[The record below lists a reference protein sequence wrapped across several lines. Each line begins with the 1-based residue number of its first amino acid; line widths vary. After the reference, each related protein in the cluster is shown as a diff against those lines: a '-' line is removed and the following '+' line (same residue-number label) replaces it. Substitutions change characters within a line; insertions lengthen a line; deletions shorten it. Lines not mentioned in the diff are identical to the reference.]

1 MMKEFKNIFFIVF
14 GSFSIAFSAVAFLN
28 PNDIIT
34 GGGIGPA
41 QLLHQLFPFFTL
53 GTWIVIVSV
62 PLILIGFKYFGKFFL
77 LKTLISIGLISVFT
91 DFLKMVVSVPPATDE
106 TILAA
111 LFGGL
116 LVGLGVG
123 LIVLGR
129 ASTGGTTIV
138 AEIIAT
144 KTTFKTS
151 QILLIIDGIT
161 MFVSIFVYGDVEKSL
176 YSVIGVYITTRVVDL
191 LLSGSPSQKA
201 VSIVTNNV
209 SDLSVQ
215 ILNNLGEHGTIIQG
229 ANLNRTDNKTL
240 ILVIVDFP
248 KLQKLKEIVN
258 IYDPDA
264 FLVIQEASELYGRD
278 Y

>member
-1 MMKEFKNIFFIVF
+1 MKEMKSLVFIVVGCF
-14 GSFSIAFSAVAFLN
+14 CIAFSTIAFLN
-28 PNDIIT
+28 PNNLIT

-41 QLLHQLFPFFTL
+41 QLLHVLFPIFTL
-53 GTWIVIVSV
+53 GTWIVIVST
-62 PLILIGFKYFGKFFL
+62 PLIIIGFKYFGKFFL
-77 LKTLISIGLISVFT
+77 IKTLISIGLISVFT
-91 DFLKMVVSVPPATDE
+91 DFLKEFLSLPAATHE
-106 TILAA
+106 TILAS

-116 LVGLGVG
+116 LIGLGVG
-123 LIVLGR
+123 LIILGR

-138 AEIIAT
+138 AEIISAKT
-144 KTTFKTS
+144 KFKTS
-151 QILLIIDGIT
+151 QIILIIDGAT
-161 MFVSIFVYGDVEKSL
+161 MVAAALVYGDVEQAL
-176 YSVIGVYITTRVVDL
+176 YSVIGVYITSKIVDM
-191 LLSGSPSQKA
+191 LLSGNPSQKA

-209 SDLSVQ
+209 DELSTH
-215 ILNNLGEHGTIIQG
+215 IFDSLGEHGTILHG
-229 ANLNRTDNKTL
+229 VNLNQNGSKTL